1 MDDAEFVERVRD
13 AKATELDRL
22 GSEKALV
29 AETNAALDRGTVL
42 ERAAAAEMRAAETFD
57 QWAAS
62 EENESA
68 RKAFADA
75 AERERDHYEQVCEL
89 GDVEATDPEADALHG
104 YLRELEGTAER
115 VGAGLVARP
124 LVASRTLL
132 QVINFFINEAD
143 ETTANTFRGLRS
155 DTDDQVE
162 AGATLL
168 TEVCTDEEW
177 DAAERAA
184 TEAIDR
190 AYTEYA
196 DTLEAMGVDPKPVC

>member
-29 AETNAALDRGTVL
+29 AETNAALDRETVL
-42 ERAAAAEMRAAETFD
+42 ERAAAAERRAGETFE
-57 QWAAS
+57 QWAAT

-68 RKAFADA
+68 RTPFVDA
-75 AERERDHYEQVCEL
+75 AEREQTHYEQVCEL
-89 GDVEATDPEADALHG
+89 GDIEATDPETDALHG

-143 ETTANTFRGLRS
+143 ESTADTFRGLRS

-162 AGATLL
+162 TGAVLL